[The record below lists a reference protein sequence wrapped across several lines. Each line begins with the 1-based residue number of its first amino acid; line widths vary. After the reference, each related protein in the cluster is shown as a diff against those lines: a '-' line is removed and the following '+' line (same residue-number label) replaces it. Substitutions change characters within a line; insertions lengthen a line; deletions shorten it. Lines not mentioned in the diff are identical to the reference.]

1 MYSSTI
7 SLELNNDDKEIKL
20 INLKAY
26 VMSKISKITKKNES
40 EFSTE

>member
-26 VMSKISKITKKNES
+26 VMSKISKITKKKES